1 MGPFKD
7 IGVERTS
14 HVATDASQNGPLRL
28 PAPIPAL
35 AAAMP
40 I

>member
-7 IGVERTS
+7 FGVEKTS
-14 HVATDASQNGPLRL
+14 HVATDASQNGRL

-35 AAAMP
+35 AAAML